1 MASIFN
7 ANQAIVEDRKITHYL
22 LSSDHPAGRPK
33 AIFFGR
39 FGFQRS
45 RWRRLRGAL
54 LEHARSGAVV
64 SVNDT
69 RFGKKYTVEG
79 RLQTPS
85 ARAPLVRSIW
95 FVRTGET
102 AARLVTAYPV
112 SGANQ

>member
-1 MASIFN
+1 MASILK
-7 ANQAIVEDRKITHYL
+7 AHQAIVEDQKITHYL
-22 LSSDHPAGRPK
+22 LCGDHPAGRPK
-33 AIFFGR
+33 AIFFIR

-45 RWRRLRGAL
+45 RWRRLRSAL
-54 LEHARSGAVV
+54 LEHARSGAVI

-102 AARLVTAYPV
+102 VARLVTAYPV
-112 SGANQ
+112 SGANP

>member
-1 MASIFN
+1 MAAIPH
-7 ANQAIVEDRKITHYL
+7 ADQAIIEDRKITHYL
-22 LSSDHPAGRPK
+22 LSSNHPAGRPK
-33 AIFFGR
+33 AVFFSR

-54 LEHARSGAVV
+54 LEHVRSGAVV

-85 ARAPLVRSIW
+85 ARAPLVRPIW
-95 FVRTGET
+95 FVRIGET

-112 SGANQ
+112 SGANR